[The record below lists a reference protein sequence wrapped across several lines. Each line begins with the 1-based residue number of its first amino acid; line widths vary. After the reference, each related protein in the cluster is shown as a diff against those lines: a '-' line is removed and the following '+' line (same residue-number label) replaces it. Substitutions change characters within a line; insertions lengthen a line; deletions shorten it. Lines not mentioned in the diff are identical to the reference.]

1 MTVKVLIV
9 DDSAVVRQTLER
21 ELAKDSEI
29 EVIGTAPD
37 PFIARDKIVQLKPDV
52 IVMDI
57 NMPDMSGIDLCKAVK
72 QQWPGIAVLGLSTYN
87 QNSYVKRMLESG
99 ASGYILKNADKRE
112 LSEAIHAV
120 YKGNTWLS
128 EEAEKILKD
137 YNEGL
142 SKFPVLTRREKEVLA
157 LIAEGFTNPEIAQ
170 QLFVSQETIDSHR
183 KNLLAKLKM
192 KNTAMLIKFAVENG
206 LI

>member
-1 MTVKVLIV
+1 MIKVFIT
-9 DDSAVVRQTLER
+9 DDHAIAAEGIRSLLQHEKDIECLGYAPTAAACLEY
-21 ELAKDSEI
+21 LA
-29 EVIGTAPD
+29 GNTAD
-37 PFIARDKIVQLKPDV
+37 IIL
-52 IVMDI
+52 MDI